1 MLDGLEKE
9 KEAAEGKISEATA
22 TLKTTEANLK
32 EVMAKIDSSPALQ
45 VEQALREE
53 YLEIRSRLQTE
64 HAQIERETCK
74 LDSQI
79 QQLLPKQISALND
92 LKKVEA

>member
-1 MLDGLEKE
+1 M
-9 KEAAEGKISEATA
+9 
-22 TLKTTEANLK
+22 K

-45 VEQALREE
+45 KEQELREE

-74 LDSQI
+74 IDSRV
-79 QQLLPKQISALND
+79 QQLVPKQISALND
-92 LKKVEA
+92 LKKIEA

>member
-1 MLDGLEKE
+1 MLDGFEKE
-9 KEAAEGKISEATA
+9 KEAAEGKISEAKQA
-22 TLKTTEANLK
+22 LQTTEANLK

-45 VEQALREE
+45 KEQELREE

-74 LDSQI
+74 IDSQV
-79 QQLLPKQISALND
+79 QQLVPK
-92 LKKVEA
+92 

>member
-1 MLDGLEKE
+1 MQKAERMNYGDNKNPKLEESAK
-9 KEAAEGKISEATA
+9 GKISEAEK
-22 TLKTTEANLK
+22 TLKITEANLK

-45 VEQALREE
+45 KEQELREE

-74 LDSQI
+74 IDSQI
-79 QQLLPKQISALND
+79 Q
-92 LKKVEA
+92 

>member
-1 MLDGLEKE
+1 MQSQQQIEACKRRLQTKQSMLDEKTKE
-9 KEAAEGKISEATA
+9 KAVAEGKISEAKA

-45 VEQALREE
+45 QEQALREE

-64 HAQIERETCK
+64 HA
-74 LDSQI
+74 
-79 QQLLPKQISALND
+79 
-92 LKKVEA
+92 